1 MKIVAK
7 NADHGN
13 SFPLHCLDNKQNPVR
28 ITGYDFTHV
37 IELSP
42 LPKSLTRVLKFACNL
57 ACSTSRFEI
66 IKSLSTLAEEAGVSI
81 STVQRAY
88 RLAVKLG
95 ILTHEEQRCKNNHK
109 WSKPSKYTF
118 TSKALAFVQAS
129 LAELK
134 AANLQPAGRQSLVR
148 KIVAD
153 TFSKL
158 NFTLATPGQNE
169 QATPGQNDQQEVRDL
184 SRTRETQYSE
194 SAISESKEI
203 ASEPSAPEKKFG
215 IYQESLQSLAAGSA
229 AADKERRAEA
239 YQRNG
244 QLMHKVYGYIKSTFK
259 PKAAAGRKPESRR
272 QTGDFAGDGLK
283 HDNYAIPEGFRG
295 A

>member
-1 MKIVAK
+1 MLAK

-13 SFPLHCLDNKQNPVR
+13 SFPSSCSNNKQNSVR

-66 IKSLSTLAEEAGVSI
+66 IKSLSTLAEEAGVSV

-134 AANLQPAGRQSLVR
+134 AANLQPTGRQSLVR
-148 KIVAD
+148 RIVAD

-158 NFTLATPGQNE
+158 NFTF
-169 QATPGQNDQQEVRDL
+169 ATPGQNDQQEVRDL

-203 ASEPSAPEKKFG
+203 ASEPPASEKKFG

-259 PKAAAGRKPESRR
+259 PKTATGRKPESRR

>member
-1 MKIVAK
+1 MPIVANNTK
-7 NADHGN
+7 HGN
-13 SFPLHCLDNKQNPVR
+13 SFPSHCSENKQNRVR

-57 ACSTSRFEI
+57 ACSTPRFEI
-66 IKSLSTLAEEAGVSI
+66 IKSLSTLAEEAGVSV

-95 ILTHEEQRCKNNHK
+95 ILDHEEQRCKNNHK

-129 LAELK
+129 LTELK

-158 NFTLATPGQNE
+158 NFALTTPGHNE

-184 SRTRETQYSE
+184 SRTRETQYREPSN
-194 SAISESKEI
+194 SESKEI
-203 ASEPSAPEKKFG
+203 ASEPPASEKKFG
-215 IYQESLQSLAAGSA
+215 IYQESLQNLAAGSA

-259 PKAAAGRKPESRR
+259 PKATAGRKPESRR

>member
-1 MKIVAK
+1 MVAK

-13 SFPLHCLDNKQNPVR
+13 SFPTFCSENKQNHIR

-57 ACSTSRFEI
+57 ACSTPRFEI
-66 IKSLSTLAEEAGVSI
+66 IKSLSTLAEEAGVSV

-95 ILTHEEQRCKNNHK
+95 ILDHEEQRCKNNHK

-129 LAELK
+129 LTELK

-158 NFTLATPGQNE
+158 NFTLATPSQNE

-184 SRTRETQYSE
+184 SRTRETQYRE
-194 SAISESKEI
+194 PANSESKEI
-203 ASEPSAPEKKFG
+203 APKPPASEKRFG
-215 IYQESLQSLAAGSA
+215 IYQESLQNLATGSA

-259 PKAAAGRKPESRR
+259 PKTAAGRKPESRR

>member
-1 MKIVAK
+1 MVAK
-7 NADHGN
+7 NSDPGN
-13 SFPLHCLDNKQNPVR
+13 SFPSLRTKSNHNSVQ
-28 ITGYDFTHV
+28 ITGYDFTHI

-66 IKSLSTLAEEAGVSI
+66 IKSLSTLAEEAGVSV

-158 NFTLATPGQNE
+158 NFTIATPGQNE

-203 ASEPSAPEKKFG
+203 ASEPSASEKKFG
-215 IYQESLQSLAAGSA
+215 IYQESLQNLVAGSA
-229 AADKERRAEA
+229 AADKERRAKA

-272 QTGDFAGDGLK
+272 QKGDFAGDGLK